1 MSHIGKTHRTVLTSF
16 GGVALVA
23 ALAACSAGAP
33 DADGSAPA
41 VPTGAVDGETSGT
54 AAPTQTPSWDPA
66 VTAAWAAEAVPTA
79 GSTGF
84 ILAQNGHVEAGQPEA
99 FTLQA
104 SSLVAGAYSLH
115 FACRGDADTT
125 VSLSDDAGATLST
138 SCTDEAS
145 GMDISTQQEGV
156 TLNVT
161 GGNGAAVDWAL
172 AITEP
177 LPR

>member
-1 MSHIGKTHRTVLTSF
+1 MGNIRKTSPTVLTAL
-16 GGVALVA
+16 GGIALVA
-23 ALAACSAGAP
+23 GLAACSTGAP
-33 DADGSAPA
+33 DVVGSIPA
-41 VPTGAVDGETSGT
+41 EPSGQTSGT
-54 AAPTQTPSWDPA
+54 ATPMQTPSWDPA

-84 ILAQNGHVEAGQPEA
+84 IMAQNGHVEAGQPEA

-104 SSLVAGAYSLH
+104 SSLAAGAYSLH
-115 FACRGDADTT
+115 FVCRGDADTT
-125 VSLSDDAGATLST
+125 LSLSDDAGATLST
-138 SCTDEAS
+138 SCNDEAS
-145 GMDISTQQEGV
+145 GMDISTQQEGA